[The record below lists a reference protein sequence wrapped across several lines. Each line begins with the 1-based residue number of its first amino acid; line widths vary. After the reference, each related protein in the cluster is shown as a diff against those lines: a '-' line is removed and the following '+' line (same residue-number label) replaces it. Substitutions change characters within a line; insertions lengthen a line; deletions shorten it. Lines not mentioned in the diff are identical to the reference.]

1 MPGRPEK
8 SYRRPGSERITVFR
22 GRVNLD
28 PERPDN
34 EQPAAVVIE
43 KYDDT
48 GLTPNTPYEVV
59 VDNN

>member
-1 MPGRPEK
+1 MAGRPEK
-8 SYRRPGSERITVFR
+8 SYRRPGSEQLTVFR

-28 PERPDN
+28 PGRPDS

-48 GLTPNTPYEVV
+48 GATPNIPYEVV
-59 VDNN
+59 VDNS

>member
-8 SYRRPGSERITVFR
+8 SYRRPDREQRTVFR

-28 PERPDN
+28 PGKPDR

-48 GLTPNTPYEVV
+48 GATPDIPYEVV
-59 VDNN
+59 VDNS